1 MARRHVQLTYFQLS
15 RSPHYSVIF
24 AIPLL
29 MAYEGF
35 ALFLNHSDLYG
46 IRNSADVFLKLFLA
60 YIGIHGFFGFGA
72 AMIVALILFRV
83 VGGGPRLG
91 SIRVAVLVW
100 MLAESLVYS
109 LVFGAIVGAVT
120 RILLAQPYPLS
131 LSAQI
136 LVSLGAG
143 IYEEFVFR
151 VLLLAAL
158 VFFLHRLLR
167 LQQHMAYGVAAVL
180 GAGLFSAFHYIG
192 PFADPLQFPSFV
204 FRLIAG
210 LILTGLYF
218 ARGYGIT
225 AYTHSLYD
233 LWITFGM
240 L

>member
-1 MARRHVQLTYFQLS
+1 MARRHVQPTYFQLS
-15 RSPHYSVIF
+15 RSPHYSLAF

-29 MAYEGF
+29 IAYEGF

-46 IRNSADVFLKLFLA
+46 IRNSADVLLKLCLA

-72 AMIVALILFRV
+72 AMVVALILFRI

-91 SIRVAVLVW
+91 PIRFGVLLW

-109 LVFGAIVGAVT
+109 LVFGTIVGAIT
-120 RILLAQPYPLS
+120 RLLLAQPFPLS
-131 LSAQI
+131 RSAQI

-151 VLLLAAL
+151 VLLLAIL
-158 VFFLHRLLR
+158 VFFLRRLLR
-167 LQQHMAYGVAAVL
+167 FQEPMAYGVAAVL
-180 GAGLFSAFHYIG
+180 GAVLFSTFHYIG
-192 PFADPLQFPSFV
+192 PFADPLQFPSFM
-204 FRLIAG
+204 FRFIAG

-233 LWITFGM
+233 FWIALGVI
-240 L
+240 

>member
-1 MARRHVQLTYFQLS
+1 MVRRHVQPTYFQLS
-15 RSPHYSVIF
+15 RSPHYSLVF

-29 MAYEGF
+29 VAYEGF

-60 YIGIHGFFGFGA
+60 YMGIHGFFGFGV

-83 VGGGPRLG
+83 VGGAPRFG
-91 SIRVAVLVW
+91 SIRFGVLVW

-120 RILLAQPYPLS
+120 RMLLGQSFPLS
-131 LSAQI
+131 RAAQV

-158 VFFLHRLLR
+158 VFVLHRLLR
-167 LQQHMAYGVAAVL
+167 LQQRVAYGVAAIL
-180 GAGLFSAFHYIG
+180 GAVLFSAFHYIG
-192 PFADPLQFPSFV
+192 PFADPLQLPSFV

-225 AYTHSLYD
+225 AYTHSFYD
-233 LWITFGM
+233 LWIVLGVI
-240 L
+240 

>member
-1 MARRHVQLTYFQLS
+1 MAQRHIHLTYFQLS
-15 RSPHYSVIF
+15 RSPHYSLVF

-35 ALFLNHSDLYG
+35 ALLLNHSDLYG

-60 YIGIHGFFGFGA
+60 YMGIHGFFGFGV
-72 AMIVALILFRV
+72 AMIVAMILFRL
-83 VGGGPRLG
+83 VGGGPRFG
-91 SIRVAVLVW
+91 SIRFGVLVW

-109 LVFGAIVGAVT
+109 LVFGAVVSAITHV
-120 RILLAQPYPLS
+120 LLAQPFLLS
-131 LSAQI
+131 RSAQI

-158 VFFLHRLLR
+158 AFFLHRLLR
-167 LQQHMAYGVAAVL
+167 LQERLAYGMAAVL
-180 GAGLFSAFHYIG
+180 GAALFSAFHYIG
-192 PFADPLQFPSFV
+192 PFGEPLQLPSFM
-204 FRLIAG
+204 FRFIAG
-210 LILTGLYF
+210 LLLTALYF

-240 L
+240 I